1 MLRCWNLRHVPVKDI
16 LLDAEPQPLSPAF
29 RGFRGGLQTSSHL
42 PVERVGAPPDGLWLC
57 TLQQPGE
64 VAQAVPFAQLPI
76 PLVLRISLDLPEGV
90 RGSRIIKVDIA
101 RYI

>member
-1 MLRCWNLRHVPVKDI
+1 M
-16 LLDAEPQPLSPAF
+16 
-29 RGFRGGLQTSSHL
+29 
-42 PVERVGAPPDGLWLC
+42 ERVGAPPDGLWLC